1 MSCLPCDSAVHLFCV
16 CRAADHQT
24 HRCGWDHTWDLNP
37 DNPRSADNEK
47 RHPVWLVGDFGSS
60 APAWTIF
67 LMDDWQ
73 HFHPSEHC
81 CEESPV
87 GFPLS
92 EASGTFLTRLQIA
105 PPSPHILVHCRVLDS
120 EDVCVH
126 HRDVDVNR
134 PATRTRFPV
143 TSGVPRLERIAMDLS
158 DGLFLGGFLGIVFL
172 FFLIFI
178 VISVL
183 PLWVVFK
190 KMGYPG
196 WWAIIPFFNSWKI
209 AEAAGRPGF
218 WGLVGLL
225 APIPVLGWVIVLV
238 VWFFIM
244 QDLSRSFGKD
254 AAWAI
259 LLTLLPWFGFLAL
272 ALMKDAVYQGPAG
285 PEPQHYRRAV

>member
-1 MSCLPCDSAVHLFCV
+1 
-16 CRAADHQT
+16 
-24 HRCGWDHTWDLNP
+24 
-37 DNPRSADNEK
+37 
-47 RHPVWLVGDFGSS
+47 
-60 APAWTIF
+60 
-67 LMDDWQ
+67 
-73 HFHPSEHC
+73 
-81 CEESPV
+81 
-87 GFPLS
+87 
-92 EASGTFLTRLQIA
+92 
-105 PPSPHILVHCRVLDS
+105 
-120 EDVCVH
+120 
-126 HRDVDVNR
+126 
-134 PATRTRFPV
+134 
-143 TSGVPRLERIAMDLS
+143 MDLS

-244 QDLSRSFGKD
+244 QDLARSFGKD